1 MCCSRFF
8 HARGRNPPFGLFQ
21 IIPLQAPDDPV
32 AVAVRPSGGE
42 LRVPLARQGLEALR
56 AGLHQVFRLAG
67 VAGIDARGQLLPD
80 GVTFLAGCFQAD
92 VGIDAEREALLPAA
106 VAILPAP
113 PLAPAG
119 ADFEIQTP
127 TIKQLDGFGA
137 SLGGA
142 NRGMG

>member
-1 MCCSRFF
+1 
-8 HARGRNPPFGLFQ
+8 
-21 IIPLQAPDDPV
+21 
-32 AVAVRPSGGE
+32 
-42 LRVPLARQGLEALR
+42 
-56 AGLHQVFRLAG
+56 
-67 VAGIDARGQLLPD
+67 LLPD

-119 ADFEIQTP
+119 ADFEIQAP